1 MRAGRRTLFRSF
13 TRSLIKSIRK
23 LAYTVNVIVFIVF
36 SLMQPLN
43 VCTNVMDQG
52 RGPKYK
58 WKENDEADDDDFIER
73 QFWIN
78 RIL

>member
-52 RGPKYK
+52 RGPKSK
-58 WKENDEADDDDFIER
+58 WKENGQADDDDFIER